1 MVAAAEH
8 DGTGPGITTNDDLRL
23 SHFSCSTERIPKYFN
38 NLDKIRHVNASLR
51 WAVRLLLLAK
61 RITAVAEFGK
71 HYIKLARIMPEMARM
86 RHSLDKIFVCFLNKV
101 ICIGILSAK
110 RPEAR

>member
-8 DGTGPGITTNDDLRL
+8 DGTGPGITTNDDHRL

-38 NLDKIRHVNASLR
+38 NLDKIRHFSASLR
-51 WAVRLLLLAK
+51 WAVRWLLGSK

-86 RHSLDKIFVCFLNKV
+86 RHRISQFFVYFLS
-101 ICIGILSAK
+101 I
-110 RPEAR
+110 